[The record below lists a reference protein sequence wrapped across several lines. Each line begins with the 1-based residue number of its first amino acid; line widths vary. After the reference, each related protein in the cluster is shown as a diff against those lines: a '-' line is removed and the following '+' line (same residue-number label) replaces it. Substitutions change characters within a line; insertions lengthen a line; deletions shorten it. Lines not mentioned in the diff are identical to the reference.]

1 MAKKDLAS
9 VATDLAALAAMLPT
23 QRTTASPAPAPTS
36 APAEAIPPAANEAT
50 PLKIV
55 QPEPVPVVEVPRA
68 KKAKPAPEPVKEEEP
83 QAQFSFSLRK
93 SLRKELS
100 RLAADADMTMRAF
113 VLEALKAKGLKVRPD
128 DLIDLRKER

>member
-1 MAKKDLAS
+1 MAKKDLAN
-9 VATDLAALAAMLPT
+9 VTTDLAALAALMPT
-23 QRTTASPAPAPTS
+23 QRPTVTPSPVSPPTPAPSEDPAPL
-36 APAEAIPPAANEAT
+36 N
-50 PLKIV
+50 V
-55 QPEPVPVVEVPRA
+55 QSEPVPVA
-68 KKAKPAPEPVKEEEP
+68 ATKDKPTPESVQPAEP

-113 VLEALKAKGLKVRPD
+113 VLEALKAKGLKVQPD